1 MSISMEALFWS
12 LYNCNHED
20 EINRIIS
27 GNSLLNNLTN
37 WKPYGNNIGNFGTF
51 ESQQNHPVPALVEK
65 ITNSI
70 DAILIKECKLRG
82 IDPSSDNA
90 PITMKKA
97 VELFYNVKDGEI
109 GELDSKSRRS
119 IAENIQILALGDKA
133 EPSLVIYDN
142 GEGQNPQDFENTF
155 LSLHKNNKTNIHF
168 VQGKYN
174 MGSTGAVV
182 FCGENKYQLIA
193 SKRNPELNGNNEL
206 GFTLVR
212 RHPLTRDEELR
223 EKATWYEY
231 FCPDYKIPS
240 FRIQSIDI
248 GLKNKLFTSGS
259 IIKLYS
265 YQLPKRSRS
274 NITLDLWRDLNQ
286 YMFNLPLPIIL
297 FEKRDFKG
305 NTPDKLLLGNRTR
318 ISIDDKNN
326 IEKII
331 PFNIPNNS
339 VVGEVDIEVILFK
352 KNVDH
357 AEYIKNKSII
367 YTLNGQVQGYEGQ
380 SFISNELGFSLLKK
394 SLLIHVNCTK
404 IPTSVRQDLFMSNR
418 TQLKQGKHTEN
429 LREIIIERLKKSDD
443 LRRINNER
451 KNSIFQN
458 SESDKETINDLISK
472 LPIDKDVINL
482 LRKDGNLDFLKKEGN
497 KINKMNRNNL
507 ETQKRLNRFPSIFN
521 FKHSKNGKM
530 YKTIPINN
538 SGVVQIETD
547 VEDDYLFRPYEK
559 GQFTIEVLQKR
570 NLTNNPVNSINP
582 DPDVTVDVITVERE
596 GPSNGS
602 IKLIIKPTDKA
613 TVGDEIDIKATLTSP
628 GKDYSCIFTVKV
640 DDNISKSQD
649 KEIQKNETYPTLPT
663 PRKAFEKPNGD
674 NGVAWSELNWDGY
687 DIVKITTDSDKNTN
701 ELLVDGIVVNM
712 DAHVLKQF
720 VSKNRIK
727 TEESL
732 KSISDKYF
740 FSVYLNSLF
749 LYSILQKISRND
761 ERLKNIEIDEFVSSL
776 MKPYTK
782 FLLYENFH
790 ITEQIYDDY

>member
-1 MSISMEALFWS
+1 MEALFWS
-12 LYNCNHED
+12 LYNCNHEN

-27 GNSLLNNLTN
+27 ENSLLNNLTN

-318 ISIDDKNN
+318 ISIDDKNT
-326 IEKII
+326 
-331 PFNIPNNS
+331 
-339 VVGEVDIEVILFK
+339 
-352 KNVDH
+352 
-357 AEYIKNKSII
+357 Y
-367 YTLNGQVQGYEGQ
+367 
-380 SFISNELGFSLLKK
+380 
-394 SLLIHVNCTK
+394 
-404 IPTSVRQDLFMSNR
+404 FM
-418 TQLKQGKHTEN
+418 
-429 LREIIIERLKKSDD
+429 
-443 LRRINNER
+443 
-451 KNSIFQN
+451 
-458 SESDKETINDLISK
+458 
-472 LPIDKDVINL
+472 V
-482 LRKDGNLDFLKKEGN
+482 
-497 KINKMNRNNL
+497 
-507 ETQKRLNRFPSIFN
+507 
-521 FKHSKNGKM
+521 
-530 YKTIPINN
+530 
-538 SGVVQIETD
+538 
-547 VEDDYLFRPYEK
+547 
-559 GQFTIEVLQKR
+559 
-570 NLTNNPVNSINP
+570 
-582 DPDVTVDVITVERE
+582 
-596 GPSNGS
+596 
-602 IKLIIKPTDKA
+602 
-613 TVGDEIDIKATLTSP
+613 
-628 GKDYSCIFTVKV
+628 
-640 DDNISKSQD
+640 
-649 KEIQKNETYPTLPT
+649 
-663 PRKAFEKPNGD
+663 
-674 NGVAWSELNWDGY
+674 
-687 DIVKITTDSDKNTN
+687 
-701 ELLVDGIVVNM
+701 
-712 DAHVLKQF
+712 
-720 VSKNRIK
+720 
-727 TEESL
+727 
-732 KSISDKYF
+732 
-740 FSVYLNSLF
+740 
-749 LYSILQKISRND
+749 
-761 ERLKNIEIDEFVSSL
+761 
-776 MKPYTK
+776 
-782 FLLYENFH
+782 
-790 ITEQIYDDY
+790 